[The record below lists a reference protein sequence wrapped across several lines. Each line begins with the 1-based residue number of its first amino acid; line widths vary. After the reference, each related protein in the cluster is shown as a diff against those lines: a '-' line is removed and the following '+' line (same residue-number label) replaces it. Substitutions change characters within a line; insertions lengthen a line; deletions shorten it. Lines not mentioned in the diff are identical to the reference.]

1 MKTNEIRVHNNKH
14 PNIYVEKTIS
24 IFSKLKW
31 DENHLASANRFSLD
45 RQYNLLDHYAPTNFS
60 MFQARDDKDLVFHF
74 QSLSFDV
81 ALYL

>member
-1 MKTNEIRVHNNKH
+1 MKKNEIRVHNNKH

-24 IFSKLKW
+24 VFSKIKW
-31 DENHLASANRFSLD
+31 DENHLVSANRFSLD
-45 RQYNLLDHYAPTNFS
+45 RQYNLPDHYAPTDFS
-60 MFQARDDKDLVFHF
+60 MFQARDDKVLVFHF